1 MDYNDY
7 PDGEIF
13 MMVCENNEDAKEMLF
28 DKYKYVLNIV
38 IKKYSYIAKELGID
52 SKELYSKALYGFND
66 ALNDYKEDKSASF
79 KTFLSLCIGRRLQKA
94 IASAKAKKNRII
106 NESYSLDKTYE
117 EFGVPLIELI
127 SDERKNDPLLNIE
140 EEEHYQELLSKIK
153 ESLSDF
159 ESQVFELMINNF
171 SYIEIAELL
180 EKEPK
185 QIDNTIQRIKT
196 KVKKIIL

>member
-1 MDYNDY
+1 M
-7 PDGEIF
+7 
-13 MMVCENNEDAKEMLF
+13 
-28 DKYKYVLNIV
+28 
-38 IKKYSYIAKELGID
+38 
-52 SKELYSKALYGFND
+52 
-66 ALNDYKEDKSASF
+66 
-79 KTFLSLCIGRRLQKA
+79 SLCIGRRLQKA

>member
-1 MDYNDY
+1 
-7 PDGEIF
+7 
-13 MMVCENNEDAKEMLF
+13 MMKF
-28 DKYKYVLNIV
+28 
-38 IKKYSYIAKELGID
+38 
-52 SKELYSKALYGFND
+52 GF
-66 ALNDYKEDKSASF
+66 SCQ
-79 KTFLSLCIGRRLQKA
+79 SL
-94 IASAKAKKNRII
+94 
-106 NESYSLDKTYE
+106 
-117 EFGVPLIELI
+117 ELI
-127 SDERKNDPLLNIE
+127 SHLAQPVCLNNIE